1 MNKTNLFKILLIGLI
16 SMSLGIGLK
25 KYFYKN
31 EASNND
37 LPTKILFNTSLPDN
51 YENIVSLSDYKKKWI
66 LINFWATWC
75 EPCREEIPELN
86 EFYENNKNITLIGIA
101 IDEPELVRKYTKIVP
116 IHYTSLISDMSGV
129 SLSKSLGNDRGV
141 LPFSVLID
149 PSGEIKSTFTGKLTS
164 NDLTEIIPS
173 MVR

>member
-1 MNKTNLFKILLIGLI
+1 MNKTSLFKILLIGLI

-75 EPCREEIPELN
+75 EQCREEI
-86 EFYENNKNITLIGIA
+86 
-101 IDEPELVRKYTKIVP
+101 
-116 IHYTSLISDMSGV
+116 
-129 SLSKSLGNDRGV
+129 
-141 LPFSVLID
+141 
-149 PSGEIKSTFTGKLTS
+149 
-164 NDLTEIIPS
+164 
-173 MVR
+173 